1 MQDPVLFVEQVFG
14 VEPDEWQKEA
24 LMALTKHDRISIRS
38 GHGIGKSAYL
48 SWALIWWVTMHPECK
63 VPCTAPTGH
72 QLNDVLW
79 GEVAKWVQNAHPAIK
94 QLIRVTSDRIE
105 RTDNPRAAF
114 AVART
119 ARKEQPEALQGFHSD
134 NLLFLID
141 EASGVDDVIFE
152 VGEGALSTKGAK
164 VIMTGN
170 PTRTSGYFY
179 DSHHRTRESWYT
191 MRVSSADAKMVDE
204 KFIRNMEL
212 RYGRDSNIFRVRVLG
227 EFPAA
232 EDNVVIPLSLVEDA
246 VMRDSVSPMSGKVV
260 WGLDV
265 SRFGD
270 DRTAL
275 AKRQRNKL
283 LEPIK
288 HWHGKDLMQTVGLVV
303 HEYDSTKEHL
313 RPDMILVDSIGIGAG
328 VVDRLREQGYPVRG
342 INVSESPSVSDKFVR
357 QRDELWWK
365 GREWF
370 ESREVSIP
378 DQDELIGELT
388 ALTYDFTS
396 SGKIKVE
403 SKADAKKRGI
413 RSPDI
418 ADAFLLTFAVGDQKF
433 TGRIQYPDLGLA

>member
-24 LMALTKHDRISIRS
+24 LRAIITHDRITIRS
-38 GHGIGKSAYL
+38 GHGIGKSAFL
-48 SWALIWWVTMHPECK
+48 SWVLIWWLVVHPECK
-63 VPCTAPTGH
+63 IPCTAPTGH

-94 QLIRVTSDRIE
+94 QLINVTSERIV

-141 EASGVDDVIFE
+141 EASGVEDVIFE

-179 DSHHRTRESWYT
+179 DSHHRMRQSWYT
-191 MRVSSADAKMVDE
+191 MRVSCEEVKMVDP
-204 KFIRNMEL
+204 KFIKNMEL
-212 RYGRDSNIFRVRVLG
+212 RYGRDSNVFRVRVLG
-227 EFPAA
+227 DFPDS
-232 EDNVVIPLSLVEDA
+232 EDNVVIPLALLEAAATREVEQVD
-246 VMRDSVSPMSGKVV
+246 GKVV

-265 SRFGD
+265 ARFGD
-270 DRTAL
+270 DRSAL
-275 AKRQRNKL
+275 AKRKKNKL
-283 LEPIK
+283 LEPVK
-288 HWHGKDLMQTVGLVV
+288 SWKGKDLMQTVGLVV
-303 HEYDSTKEHL
+303 HEYENTPHHK
-313 RPDMILVDSIGIGAG
+313 RPDMILVDSIGVGAG

-342 INVSESPSVSDKFVR
+342 INVSEAPSVGDKHVR
-357 QRDELWWK
+357 LRDELWWK

-370 ESREVSIP
+370 EGRDVWIP
-378 DQDELIGELT
+378 DDDELIGELT
-388 ALTYDFTS
+388 SLTYEFTS

-413 RSPDI
+413 PSPDI
-418 ADAFLLTFAVGDQKF
+418 ADAFLLTFAVGDRKF
-433 TGRIQYPDLGLA
+433 RGKLKYPDLGLA